1 MKFQARRT
9 AMRPPR
15 RVPEPPA
22 GIQLGRAIARQGQAF
37 RVRVGGFERELSLD
51 AAVDPALL
59 DEAIASGARVVVEGD
74 VIVGALTTARA
85 VLIGRDG
92 GVDAQVARFQV
103 TAKDELTL
111 RSAGAFVLLR
121 GGEVELFGNRVLTR
135 ARELV
140 KLLGRMV
147 KVN

>member
-1 MKFQARRT
+1 M
-9 AMRPPR
+9 
-15 RVPEPPA
+15 
-22 GIQLGRAIARQGQAF
+22 ARQGEAF
-37 RVRVGGFERELSLD
+37 RVRVGGLERELSLD
-51 AAVDPALL
+51 AAVDPALA

-74 VIVGALTTARA
+74 AIVGALTTARA
-85 VLIGRDG
+85 VTIGRDG
-92 GVDAQVARFQV
+92 GVDSQVTHFQV
-103 TAKDELTL
+103 TAKDGLTL

-121 GGEVELFGNRVLTR
+121 DGEVELFGNRVLTR